1 MNCEECWCYNYD
13 EENDEY
19 YCSQDL
25 DEDEWYRIM
34 THNKGMCPYFRP
46 ADDYYLPRKQ

>member
-13 EENDEY
+13 EEYDEY
-19 YCSQDL
+19 
-25 DEDEWYRIM
+25 YRIM
-34 THNKGMCPYFRP
+34 THHKGICPYFRQ